1 MDTYLPP
8 IERPRALLMKLVYAL
23 TRKRF
28 GTVLTPLKVHSARL
42 PLAFGSWYG
51 KVSTLD
57 HKVSLPADLAI
68 LIRQQVARINVCEF
82 CIDIGR
88 WVALQK
94 TGSEAKLDA
103 LDHYETSPIFSDA
116 ERAALDY
123 VTRLTRDK
131 RIEPDTFHRLAQHFS
146 DREICEIDRKSTR
159 LNSSHSQISYAVFC
173 LKKKNEARM
182 LRRTMLEAMHSR
194 CALHDYVNCTT

>member
-1 MDTYLPP
+1 METYLPP
-8 IERPRALLMKLVYAL
+8 IERPRGLLMKLVYAL

-51 KVSTLD
+51 KISTLD

-68 LIRQQVARINVCEF
+68 LIRHQVARINVCEF

-94 TGSEAKLDA
+94 TGSDAKLDA
-103 LDHYETSPIFSDA
+103 LDHYDTSPIFSDA

-146 DREICEIDRKSTR
+146 DREICEIVWLVASEHVYNMTNIG
-159 LNSSHSQISYAVFC
+159 LNIGSDGLCDLGKRQQ
-173 LKKKNEARM
+173 
-182 LRRTMLEAMHSR
+182 AMEV
-194 CALHDYVNCTT
+194 VN

>member
-1 MDTYLPP
+1 METYLPP
-8 IERPRALLMKLVYAL
+8 IERPRGLLMKLVYAL

-51 KVSTLD
+51 KISTLD
-57 HKVSLPADLAI
+57 HTVSLPADLAI

-82 CIDIGR
+82 CIGIGR

-103 LDHYETSPIFSDA
+103 LELGRWHFAWPATAKRPPGAPAADSGKYMVRWVNENGRWLMAQDIWNSDVALPMAAASPN
-116 ERAALDY
+116 
-123 VTRLTRDK
+123 T
-131 RIEPDTFHRLAQHFS
+131 
-146 DREICEIDRKSTR
+146 
-159 LNSSHSQISYAVFC
+159 
-173 LKKKNEARM
+173 KK
-182 LRRTMLEAMHSR
+182 
-194 CALHDYVNCTT
+194 

>member
-1 MDTYLPP
+1 METYLPP
-8 IERPRALLMKLVYAL
+8 IERPRGLLMKLVYAL

-51 KVSTLD
+51 KISTLD

-68 LIRQQVARINVCEF
+68 LIRHHVARINVCEF

-88 WVALQK
+88 WFALQQ
-94 TGSEAKLDA
+94 SQAVAKLDA
-103 LDHYETSPIFSDA
+103 LEEHDTSPLFSDG

-131 RIEPDTFHRLAQHFS
+131 RVTPQVFQRLAEHFT
-146 DREICEIDRKSTR
+146 DREICEIVWLVASEHVYNISNIG
-159 LNSSHSQISYAVFC
+159 LNIHSDGLCRVDG
-173 LKKKNEARM
+173 KKQEPA
-182 LRRTMLEAMHSR
+182 A
-194 CALHDYVNCTT
+194 A